1 METQVPFSPELAE
14 YEARSARMKNLLM
27 SGGRRQNKRKDRKI
41 NQNNLEHVK
50 FQREVDAGY
59 YKPTP
64 EEVDQ
69 LVLIPH
75 FENVHF
81 HDFGQLP
88 EPPKEASSLRK
99 QTCVPHGL
107 TKQQYDRIREE
118 AAIRAKEIYEKA
130 FQDTE
135 LRTKT
140 PRRLFTDESAEDLL
154 SFENAANE
162 IIIHDQS
169 YEVLRRAVVQ
179 LSKEVENIESQN
191 KILLAHLQLLDK
203 AQQMLD
209 VTAKCSIEAI
219 QWEKQKIQ
227 EYYNNNKNVTRK
239 LRGHRRKR
247 INMKK

>member
-1 METQVPFSPELAE
+1 MATSSPVSPDLAD

-27 SGGRRQNKRKDRKI
+27 SGSRRTNKKKDKKVD
-41 NQNNLEHVK
+41 NNNLEHVK

-81 HDFGQLP
+81 HDFGLVLP
-88 EPPKEASSLRK
+88 HTQKKPSELRK
-99 QTCVPHGL
+99 HTCVPPGL
-107 TKQQYDRIREE
+107 TREQYEEIRE
-118 AAIRAKEIYEKA
+118 AAAQRAKEVYSQA
-130 FQDTE
+130 FPETRE
-135 LRTKT
+135 RSPTL
-140 PRRLFTDESAEDLL
+140 RRLVTDESAENLL
-154 SFENAANE
+154 SLEAVD
-162 IIIHDQS
+162 IIIHDES

-179 LSKEVENIESQN
+179 LSKEVESIENQN

-227 EYYNNNKNVTRK
+227 EHYYRNPNASKKR
-239 LRGHRRKR
+239 RSHRRKHLYHTR
-247 INMKK
+247 K